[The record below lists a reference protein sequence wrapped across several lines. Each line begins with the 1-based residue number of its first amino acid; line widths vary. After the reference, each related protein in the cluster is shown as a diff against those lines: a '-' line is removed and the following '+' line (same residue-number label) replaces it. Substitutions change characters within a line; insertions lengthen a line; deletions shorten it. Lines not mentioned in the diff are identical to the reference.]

1 MKQILVKFLQVLMIA
16 TFIVGFTRPI
26 TVLADD
32 TEPAAGET
40 VAAEQKEAD
49 VPPSATDVPVDE
61 SLTVTEET
69 LEITLEPAEAEAS
82 ATLEPALTGEP
93 VVLAD
98 ETVEDESP
106 ADESLSEIVALLNN
120 QGLEVTD
127 EKGNPVSLASNEA
140 VEVLSYSDPFFW
152 NGTNWEGYTLT
163 GTGCPVNVTCHQSNT
178 PFQAAAAAAPEN
190 STIYVASGSYD
201 EDVTINK
208 ANLSFIG
215 FNSVSVNS
223 NATND
228 TPTVTNPGFA
238 KVRSFT
244 LNNNFGTTS
253 GVYADSIIVN
263 QGGFL
268 SDALNLVDGT
278 NVNATIEANVIV
290 YSSPAPTVIRDS
302 NNNIISND
310 SGSYYRVMDANDPTT
325 NFEWDCGEPEVYITP
340 GTNYRVTLK
349 NPFNQDVLQYYRN
362 NPDQRNPGGLTAE
375 ERMDDLILGANMSE
389 QTVSTFAPWTNE
401 DEKIVYW
408 NLLGHVNGVGN
419 LTANQQAY
427 ANYVTNGANDA
438 SIDITHK
445 LWFIWPLGTTNA
457 NGVTTYNKSPLNTQ
471 FTFLKYLNLQPAGCT
486 DPALCTSCPWGE
498 EMVNELGCVPIVC
511 PAGEKING
519 AGDGCEPIVCPA
531 GEKINGAGDG
541 CEPIVCPAGEKINGA
556 GDGCE
561 PIVCPRDSKLVG
573 NDCKPIDEVP
583 PADGIIPITGGR
595 IIASGLGHSCMT
607 TLDNRVLC
615 WGLNSSGQD
624 GDGTTINRL
633 KPVFVEDLDGVYQ
646 LTLGSRHSCALK
658 GDGTVW
664 CWGENSSGQLGNG
677 STANSSVP
685 AEVSGL
691 PARAVRFTAG
701 QNFTCAVLEDDSI
714 WCWGENTSGQL
725 NDGTKTNQPSPV
737 RSAFTSL
744 PAQISGGQ
752 TELVSESLGQV
763 SLWENVEPMEL
774 EVANA
779 LNISGN
785 RFTPGGCAVNGQSLV
800 DCWNE
805 ENNPAPVSG
814 TENSMFVGTGLF
826 YGCSMDI
833 NNTVS
838 CWGKNANG
846 ELGDGSNDDRE
857 NGAFVKNLG
866 PVTALAVGGQHTC
879 VLIGEGTA
887 MCWGSNNYGQ
897 LGNNSLI
904 NSNVPVYVI
913 LPDRLN

>member
-98 ETVEDESP
+98 ETVEDKSP

-253 GVYADSIIVN
+253 GVYANSIIVN

-290 YSSPAPTVIRDS
+290 YSSPAPTVIRNS

-498 EMVNELGCVPIVC
+498 EMVNELGC
-511 PAGEKING
+511 
-519 AGDGCEPIVCPA
+519 
-531 GEKINGAGDG
+531 
-541 CEPIVCPAGEKINGA
+541 EPIVCPAGEKINGA

-561 PIVCPRDSKLVG
+561 PIVCPR
-573 NDCKPIDEVP
+573 
-583 PADGIIPITGGR
+583 IPNLSAM
-595 IIASGLGHSCMT
+595 IAS
-607 TLDNRVLC
+607 
-615 WGLNSSGQD
+615 Q
-624 GDGTTINRL
+624 
-633 KPVFVEDLDGVYQ
+633 
-646 LTLGSRHSCALK
+646 
-658 GDGTVW
+658 
-664 CWGENSSGQLGNG
+664 
-677 STANSSVP
+677 
-685 AEVSGL
+685 
-691 PARAVRFTAG
+691 
-701 QNFTCAVLEDDSI
+701 
-714 WCWGENTSGQL
+714 
-725 NDGTKTNQPSPV
+725 
-737 RSAFTSL
+737 
-744 PAQISGGQ
+744 
-752 TELVSESLGQV
+752 
-763 SLWENVEPMEL
+763 
-774 EVANA
+774 
-779 LNISGN
+779 
-785 RFTPGGCAVNGQSLV
+785 
-800 DCWNE
+800 
-805 ENNPAPVSG
+805 
-814 TENSMFVGTGLF
+814 
-826 YGCSMDI
+826 
-833 NNTVS
+833 
-838 CWGKNANG
+838 
-846 ELGDGSNDDRE
+846 
-857 NGAFVKNLG
+857 
-866 PVTALAVGGQHTC
+866 
-879 VLIGEGTA
+879 
-887 MCWGSNNYGQ
+887 
-897 LGNNSLI
+897 
-904 NSNVPVYVI
+904 
-913 LPDRLN
+913 